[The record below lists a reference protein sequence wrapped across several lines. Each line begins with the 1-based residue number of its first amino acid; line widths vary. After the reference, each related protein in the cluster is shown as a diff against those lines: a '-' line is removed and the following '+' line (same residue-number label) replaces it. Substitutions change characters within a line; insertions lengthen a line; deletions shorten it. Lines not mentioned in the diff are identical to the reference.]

1 MEKLSAAIITFNE
14 ACNIRRCIE
23 SLLSVADEIVVLDSN
38 STDATRAICS
48 EYPIVRFHSQ
58 AFAGH
63 IQQKNDVASLT
74 TYDLV
79 LSLDADE
86 ALSEELK
93 LSISEIK
100 QNRKCDGYTMN
111 RLTSYCGK
119 WIRHCGWYPDRK
131 IRLFDR
137 RKGAWG
143 GINPHDK
150 YELFPGGTSSHIEG
164 DILHFSYNSFEELQR
179 QTDKFAR
186 LGAQDL
192 FEKGR
197 GSAWV
202 KLFFSPAVRFIRAY
216 FLKLGFLDGVAGFTI
231 SWYSA
236 IECFKK
242 YNYLRKRVFESY
254 S

>member
-14 ACNIRRCIE
+14 ERNIRRCIE
-23 SLLSVADEIVVLDSN
+23 SLLPVSDEIVVLDSN
-38 STDATRAICS
+38 STDGTRSICE
-48 EYPIVRFHSQ
+48 EYPMVRFHSQ
-58 AFAGH
+58 PFAGH
-63 IQQKNDVASLT
+63 IQQKNDAASLT
-74 TYDLV
+74 TYHLV

-86 ALSEELK
+86 VISEELK
-93 LSISEIK
+93 SSILEVK
-100 QNRKCDGYTMN
+100 QNRKFDGYTMN
-111 RLTSYCGK
+111 RLTSYCGN

-143 GINPHDK
+143 GVNPHDK
-150 YELFPGGTSSHIEG
+150 YELMQGGTQGHIQG
-164 DILHFSYNSFEELQR
+164 DILHYSYASFEELQL

-192 FEKGR
+192 FAKGR
-197 GSAWV
+197 GRAWV
-202 KLFFSPAVRFIRAY
+202 KLFFSPTARFLRAY
-216 FLKLGFLDGVAGFTI
+216 FFKLGFLDGVAGFII

-236 IECFKK
+236 VECFKK
-242 YNYLRKRVFESY
+242 YNYLRKRVFESL